1 MTNLPPAPTP
11 LRTDLATAHYQ
22 LRATRRLL
30 ESCSHVPRPIGVEAL
45 LAATEALADV
55 VGRLVER
62 AEQEGER

>member
-1 MTNLPPAPTP
+1 MTATTPAPPT
-11 LRTDLATAHYQ
+11 LRTQLAQARYNI
-22 LRATRRLL
+22 RATRRLL
-30 ESCSHVPRPIGVEAL
+30 ESCSHVPRPIGVEPL